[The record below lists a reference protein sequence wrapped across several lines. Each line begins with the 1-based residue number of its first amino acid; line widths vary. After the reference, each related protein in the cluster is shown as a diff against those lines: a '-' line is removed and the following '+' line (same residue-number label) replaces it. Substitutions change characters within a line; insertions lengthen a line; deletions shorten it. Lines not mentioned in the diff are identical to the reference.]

1 MNKRVFISFPEQD
14 SNLRDLLVGQSKN
27 TNSPFDFIV
36 PFVVTHM
43 QSALPT

>member
-27 TNSPFDFIV
+27 TNSPFDFIDMSV
-36 PFVVTHM
+36 HKIGRAHV
-43 QSALPT
+43 